1 MPPASTADRPPW
13 RLVGSVVT
21 GTMLNPLN
29 SSMIAVALL
38 VLSMDF
44 RVSISAA
51 TWLISGFYLGGAV
64 GMPLMGRLADLF
76 GPRRVFSLGLA
87 LVGLTGVVAPL
98 ANSVDWLLA
107 VRVVQA
113 FGTAAP
119 YPAGLAII
127 RARDHRGRAP
137 AAALGAITIASSV
150 SAALGPI
157 LGMASVLTFLL
168 SVPGH
173 PPWPLLLLAVV
184 AALVFIQHESRT
196 DTPFLDVRLLVANR
210 RLVWVYAQFLAVSLC
225 FYAIFF
231 GLPLWLEEA
240 RRFGPGTTGL
250 LMLPLAAVG
259 VLVTPL
265 ATRLIERTG
274 PKPCLILGSALLL
287 AGALALLLVDAVT
300 SVPALMAVAL
310 VLGVPNGLNNLG
322 LQAALYEAAPAA
334 SMGTASGLFQTFRF
348 SGAILSTAVI
358 GIVLGQ
364 GASNGGLHALAAVIA
379 AVSAALLVASLLM
392 RR

>member
-1 MPPASTADRPPW
+1 VARSHWAGVR
-13 RLVGSVVT
+13 RLDVLG
-21 GTMLNPLN
+21 
-29 SSMIAVALL
+29 VAL
-38 VLSMDF
+38 F
-44 RVSISAA
+44 
-51 TWLISGFYLGGAV
+51 GGV
-64 GMPLMGRLADLF
+64 
-76 GPRRVFSLGLA
+76 
-87 LVGLTGVVAPL
+87 
-98 ANSVDWLLA
+98 
-107 VRVVQA
+107 
-113 FGTAAP
+113 
-119 YPAGLAII
+119 
-127 RARDHRGRAP
+127 
-137 AAALGAITIASSV
+137 
-150 SAALGPI
+150 
-157 LGMASVLTFLL
+157 MASVLTLLL

-300 SVPALMAVAL
+300 PVPALMAVAL

-348 SGAILSTAVI
+348 TGAILSTAVI
-358 GIVLGQ
+358 GIVLGR

-379 AVSAALLVASLLM
+379 AVSAALLVASLLI